1 VGEFTG
7 VLDLLGALMRLLGI
21 EENALMP
28 AIALLVVFF
37 IIAVPVGLLAQG
49 RRVRTGQAGLV
60 GEVGTV
66 ATDIA
71 PAGKVYVHS
80 EYWNAVAGETIPAGS
95 VVRVVAVDGMTIRV
109 ERVK

>member
-1 VGEFTG
+1 
-7 VLDLLGALMRLLGI
+7 MRLLGL

-28 AIALLVVFF
+28 AIALLIVFF
-37 IIAVPVGLLAQG
+37 IIAIPVGLLAQG
-49 RRVRTGQAGLV
+49 RRVRTGAAGLV

-71 PAGKVYVHS
+71 PEGKVYVHS
-80 EYWNAVAGETIPAGS
+80 EYWNAVAGEPIPAGS
-95 VVRVVAVDGMTIRV
+95 TVRVVAVDGMTIRV